1 MGFERLVRAPGFA
14 GKLRYIVS
22 ELTPPPG
29 LLRQLDPLARHGTAG
44 VVAAYVVRPFR
55 LAAQA
60 PRGYRAWRVARRRVG
75 E

>member
-1 MGFERLVRAPGFA
+1 MGFERLIQAPGFA